1 MTSTVTTAPTRF
13 GLDVSRRLGF
23 ARPRWVDQALV
34 GLLGLVTLVALL
46 APVLAPYNPI
56 DPIGDLDLPPL
67 SPGHLL
73 GTDSIGRDLLS
84 RVLLGTRASW
94 LSALVVVAVGLL
106 VGGTVGL
113 VAGAAGG
120 WIDAVLMRTTD
131 LFLAMPGALVAIAI
145 VSALGPGLE
154 HTLIGISLVWWPYYA
169 RIIRGEVRS
178 LAARPHLEAARLAG
192 VGRVRLVVR
201 HLLPG
206 VVPSAIVSASLDIG
220 NVILLLAGLSFLGL
234 GQQQPAPELGA
245 DTAST
250 LDQLLGQK
258 WVPII
263 PGLAVLALSLIANL
277 SGDALRRLLG
287 GRS

>member
-1 MTSTVTTAPTRF
+1 MSTVATLPTRF
-13 GLDVSRRLGF
+13 NVDLAGRLRRG
-23 ARPRWVDQALV
+23 RSYWVDRALV
-34 GLLGLVTLVALL
+34 GLLGVVTLVALL
-46 APVLAPYNPI
+46 APVLAPYNPVS
-56 DPIGDLDLPPL
+56 PVGDLDLAPL
-67 SPGHLL
+67 SPHHLL

-84 RVLLGTRASW
+84 RVLLGMRASW

-113 VAGAAGG
+113 IAGATGG
-120 WIDAVLMRTTD
+120 WVDAVLMRTTD

-145 VSALGPGLE
+145 VSALGPSLA

-169 RIIRGEVRS
+169 RIIRGEVRA

-206 VVPSAIVSASLDIG
+206 VVPSAVVSASLDIG
-220 NVILLLAGLSFLGL
+220 NVILLLAGLSFIGL

-263 PGLAVLALSLIANL
+263 PGLAVLALTLIANL